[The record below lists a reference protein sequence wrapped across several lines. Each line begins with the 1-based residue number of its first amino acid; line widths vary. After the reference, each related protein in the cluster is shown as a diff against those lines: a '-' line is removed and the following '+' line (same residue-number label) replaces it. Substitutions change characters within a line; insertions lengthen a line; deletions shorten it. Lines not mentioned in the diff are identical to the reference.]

1 MLTRLNGSHRQGA
14 DSRKLSRQ
22 LDSYNREAIGGLV
35 VPDATRMWSRRGPK
49 FSPGA
54 PRTGPDTMG
63 KAAAH
68 VRSRCLPRISLV
80 AGVSPSLQPFRKP
93 PLKLSATLPAWS
105 IAAPALAWSLLAA
118 SYFGLGQLLGAFFT
132 VLLVLGLFAGV
143 LAAVFHA
150 EVVAH
155 RVGEPY
161 GTLVLAIAVT
171 AIEVA
176 LIVSLMIAGG
186 PETTGLARDTVFAA
200 VMIILNGMVGL
211 CLLAGGRKH
220 GEQTFGLY
228 GVSAALAT
236 LTAISVLTMVLPNY
250 TTTTAGPVYSNS
262 QLAFIAIVSLVL
274 YGTFV
279 LVQTVR
285 HRDYFLPEAAANEEI
300 HAAPPTAR
308 MAATSAAL
316 LFACLVSVVLLAKS
330 LSPAVEAAVAA
341 AGAPK
346 ALVGI
351 IIAAVVLLP
360 ESIAAYQAARANRLQ
375 TSLNLALGSA
385 LASIGLT
392 IPAVAIVSLV
402 TGWTLSLGID
412 IKSTVLL
419 VLSIIVATLSLGT
432 GRTTVMQGTVHLVI
446 FAVYLFTTIVP

>member
-1 MLTRLNGSHRQGA
+1 
-14 DSRKLSRQ
+14 
-22 LDSYNREAIGGLV
+22 
-35 VPDATRMWSRRGPK
+35 
-49 FSPGA
+49 
-54 PRTGPDTMG
+54 
-63 KAAAH
+63 
-68 VRSRCLPRISLV
+68 
-80 AGVSPSLQPFRKP
+80 
-93 PLKLSATLPAWS
+93 
-105 IAAPALAWSLLAA
+105 
-118 SYFGLGQLLGAFFT
+118 
-132 VLLVLGLFAGV
+132 
-143 LAAVFHA
+143 
-150 EVVAH
+150 VVAH

-236 LTAISVLTMVLPNY
+236 LAAISVLTMVLPNY
-250 TTTTAGPVYSNS
+250 TTTTPGPVYSSS

-279 LVQTVR
+279 LMQTVR
-285 HRDYFLPEAAANEEI
+285 HRDYFLPEAAADEAT
-300 HAAPPTAR
+300 HATPPTR
-308 MAATSAAL
+308 KMAAASAAL
-316 LFACLVSVVLLAKS
+316 LFVCLVSVVLLAKS
-330 LSPAVEAAVAA
+330 LSPTVEAAVAA

-392 IPAVAIVSLV
+392 IPAVAIVSLM

-419 VLSIIVATLSLGT
+419 MLSIIVATLSLGT